1 MLRSYVLY
9 YPMTPYAGVFIAT
22 VGVCVIAGSVL
33 PKYRALLVWIGFML
47 GTILLVVFGQ
57 ILSTGLHTPPSL
69 LQATFLGLAIV
80 LEIAGFRYLMPIM
93 RTRGERAT
101 LSATLGIVGAHFLV
115 MLPAFGPLIGGL
127 GLGCT
132 LNAAGLWRFSEYRA
146 GPAWFVDGCLK
157 LTFGTAMIATSPILL
172 A

>member
-1 MLRSYVLY
+1 MLRSYVLH

-22 VGVCVIAGSVL
+22 VGVCVIAGAFM
-33 PKYRALLVWIGFML
+33 PKHRGHLVWTGFALGAML
-47 GTILLVVFGQ
+47 FVAFGK
-57 ILSTGLHTPPSL
+57 ILSTGLHAPTL
-69 LQATFLGLAIV
+69 LQVSFLALAIV

-93 RTRGERAT
+93 RSRGERAVV
-101 LSATLGIVGAHFLV
+101 SATLGVVGAHFLV

-132 LNAAGLWRFSEYRA
+132 LNAAGLWHIPAYRA
-146 GPAWFVDGCLK
+146 GFAWFVDGSLK
-157 LTFGTAMIATSPILL
+157 LAFGTAMIATSPILY